1 MTTPAAVAGA
11 LTRLAQY
18 NSGDYEP
25 ASNPRGLD
33 DGGHVINFP
42 AALTD
47 MVTVS
52 NWIAG
57 TFAPLA
63 VPETPGIALDMQA
76 GLNFAVTLTG
86 SRAIMDPTGAAPGQS
101 GILIVTQGGAG
112 GHQLTWSAAWRFAG
126 GAPVLSPA
134 AGAIDTVSFFVVSTA
149 PLVILAA
156 TTFDFRT

>member
-25 ASNPRGLD
+25 ASNPRGFD

-42 AALTD
+42 AALAD

-57 TFAPLA
+57 TFAPVA
-63 VPETPGIALDMQA
+63 VTEGPAVTLDLSS
-76 GLNFAVTLTG
+76 GLNFALTLTG
-86 SRAIMDPTGAAPGQS
+86 SRAVMDPTGAALGQS
-101 GILIVTQGGAG
+101 GLLILTQGGAG
-112 GHQLTWSAAWRFAG
+112 GIS
-126 GAPVLSPA
+126 
-134 AGAIDTVSFFVVSTA
+134 
-149 PLVILAA
+149 
-156 TTFDFRT
+156 

>member
-57 TFAPLA
+57 TFAP
-63 VPETPGIALDMQA
+63 VTVTEGPGIALDLSS
-76 GLNFAVTLTG
+76 GLNFGLTLTG
-86 SRAIMDPTGAAPGQS
+86 SRAVMDPTGAALGQS
-101 GILIVTQGGAG
+101 GLLILTQGGAG
-112 GHQLTWSAAWRFAG
+112 GHQLSWSGAWRFAG
-126 GAPVLSPA
+126 GAPILSPA
-134 AGAIDTVSFFVVSTA
+134 AGAIDTVSFFVAALA
-149 PLVILAA
+149 PLVVLAA